1 MNRHNPQAVARAGF
15 KADLFSK
22 TLVPNALP
30 ADIQFMPPGV
40 QDICPFVDGEPW
52 PMTIKVDQELADKL
66 NSQLQVMRQK
76 ASKVEGDV
84 PYIDFNHEDA
94 EASGEVLELFWGGPE
109 AVNGGIRMKIYWT
122 DAGKAAI
129 QGKMY
134 RRFSPAWSLNK
145 DTNEPVGVGTN
156 LGGLVNRAA
165 FQKIQ
170 PIVAKSEF
178 EKWEMFTARAMD
190 VALVP
195 MLRKVEEM
203 QLSCQRLK
211 TARDRLSDP
220 VAVNA
225 IPTDSQPDDFF
236 NLVKARK
243 AEKKISLGQAVREI
257 QSENP
262 RAAVAYARA
271 LINPPQAPLVGKA
284 ANSRQQGFLREVQAK
299 QSGGMSFDNA
309 VNAIAFR
316 RPGLAEEYRR
326 SFHVK
331 GK

>member
-1 MNRHNPQAVARAGF
+1 MNRHNPQAIALSGF

-30 ADIQFMPPGV
+30 TEVQFMPPGL
-40 QDICPFVDGEPW
+40 QDIVPFVDGEPF

-66 NSQLQVMRQK
+66 NTQLQVMRQK

-84 PYIDFNHEDA
+84 PFIDFNHEDA

-109 AVNGGIRMKIYWT
+109 MTNGGIRMKINWT

-129 QGKMY
+129 KGKMY
-134 RRFSPAWSLNK
+134 RRFSPAWLIDK
-145 DTNEPVGVGTN
+145 DTSEPLGIGPN

-170 PIVAKSEF
+170 PIVAKSGL
-178 EKWEMFTARAMD
+178 EKLEMFTARAMD

-195 MLRKVEEM
+195 MHREVEEM
-203 QLSCQRLK
+203 RLSCQRLI
-211 TARDRLSDP
+211 TARARHSDP
-220 VAVNA
+220 VAVSA
-225 IPTDSQPDDFF
+225 IPTDRQPDDFF

-271 LINPPQAPLVGKA
+271 LINPTQAPLVGKA
-284 ANSRQQGFLREVQAK
+284 ANSRQQGFLCEVQAK
-299 QSGGMSFDNA
+299 QLGGMSFDNA
-309 VNAIAFR
+309 VRAITFS
-316 RPGLAEEYRR
+316 RPGLVEEYRR

>member
-30 ADIQFMPPGV
+30 TDIQFMPPGV
-40 QDICPFVDGEPW
+40 QDICPWVDGEPW

-84 PYIDFNHEDA
+84 PFIDFNHEDA

-134 RRFSPAWSLNK
+134 RRFSPAWSINK
-145 DTNEPVGVGTN
+145 DTNEPVGIGTN

-170 PIVAKSEF
+170 PIIAKSGL
-178 EKWEMFTARAMD
+178 EKLEMFTARAMD

-195 MLRKVEEM
+195 MHRAVEEM
-203 QLSCQRLK
+203 QLSCQRLI
-211 TARDRLSDP
+211 TARARHSD
-220 VAVNA
+220 
-225 IPTDSQPDDFF
+225 DSQPDDFF

-271 LINPPQAPLVGKA
+271 LINPTQAPLVGKA
-284 ANSRQQGFLREVQAK
+284 ANSRQQGFLCEVQAK
-299 QSGGMSFDNA
+299 QLGGMSFDNA
-309 VNAIAFR
+309 VRAITFS

>member
-30 ADIQFMPPGV
+30 TDIQFMPPGV
-40 QDICPFVDGEPW
+40 QDICPWVDGEPW

-84 PYIDFNHEDA
+84 PFIDFNHEDA

-134 RRFSPAWSLNK
+134 RRFSPAWSINK
-145 DTNEPVGVGTN
+145 DTNEPVGIGTN

-170 PIVAKSEF
+170 PIVAKSGL
-178 EKWEMFTARAMD
+178 EKLEMFTARAMD

-195 MLRKVEEM
+195 MHRAVEEM
-203 QLSCQRLK
+203 QLSCQRLI
-211 TARDRLSDP
+211 TARARHSD
-220 VAVNA
+220 
-225 IPTDSQPDDFF
+225 DSQPDDFF

-271 LINPPQAPLVGKA
+271 LINPTQAPLVGKA
-284 ANSRQQGFLREVQAK
+284 ANSRQQGFLCEVQAK

>member
-30 ADIQFMPPGV
+30 TDIQFMPPGV
-40 QDICPFVDGEPW
+40 QDICPWVDGEPW

-84 PYIDFNHEDA
+84 PFIDFNHEDA

-134 RRFSPAWSLNK
+134 RRFSPAWSINK
-145 DTNEPVGVGTN
+145 DTNEPVGIGTN

-170 PIVAKSEF
+170 PIIAKSGL
-178 EKWEMFTARAMD
+178 EKLEMFTARAMD

-195 MLRKVEEM
+195 MHRAVEEM
-203 QLSCQRLK
+203 QLSCQRLI
-211 TARDRLSDP
+211 TARARHSD
-220 VAVNA
+220 
-225 IPTDSQPDDFF
+225 DSQPDDFF

-271 LINPPQAPLVGKA
+271 LINPTQAPLVGKA
-284 ANSRQQGFLREVQAK
+284 ANSRQQGFLCEVQAK